1 MKFKENLI
9 DKIEDIWL
17 DIRYVLPRVISEFFW
32 NIRRY
37 IRNIIRYRNVLAKDN
52 DFDSSYF
59 EDLILT
65 KLKFM
70 AEYFRT
76 ARIIVGEE
84 RIYQEVCWAI
94 RLGNIAFDK
103 EDILEYTYTGY
114 VNLRGIKKYFPKLT
128 EGDIKRIEED
138 SRFGSVMKT
147 ELRKRKSRRLF
158 FRLLDEH
165 EWNWAD

>member
-17 DIRYVLPRVISEFFW
+17 DIKYVLPRVISEFFW

-76 ARIIVGEE
+76 ARIVVGEE

-103 EDILEYTYTGY
+103 EDILEYTGY
-114 VNLRGIKKYFPKLT
+114 VNLRDIKKYFPKLT

-138 SRFGSVMKT
+138 SKFGTMMKT
-147 ELRKRKSRRLF
+147 ELRRRKGRRLF
-158 FRLLDEH
+158 
-165 EWNWAD
+165 

>member
-9 DKIEDIWL
+9 DKLEDIWL
-17 DIRYVLPRVISEFFW
+17 DIKYVLPRVISEFFW

-52 DFDSSYF
+52 DFDSGYF

-76 ARIIVGEE
+76 ARIVVGEE

-103 EDILEYTYTGY
+103 EDILEYTGY
-114 VNLRGIKKYFPKLT
+114 VNLRDIKKYFPKLT
-128 EGDIKRIEED
+128 EENMKRIEED
-138 SRFGSVMKT
+138 SRFGCIMRT
-147 ELRKRKSRRLF
+147 ELRRRKSRRLF
-158 FRLLDEH
+158 FRLLEEH

>member
-76 ARIIVGEE
+76 ARIVVGEE

-103 EDILEYTYTGY
+103 EDILEYTGY
-114 VNLRGIKKYFPKLT
+114 VNLSDIKKYFPKLT
-128 EGDIKRIEED
+128 EEDMKRIEED
-138 SRFGSVMKT
+138 SKFGTIMKT
-147 ELRKRKSRRLF
+147 ELRRRKGRRLF
-158 FRLLDEH
+158 FRLLEEH

>member
-76 ARIIVGEE
+76 ARIVVGEE

-103 EDILEYTYTGY
+103 EDILEYTGY
-114 VNLRGIKKYFPKLT
+114 VNLRDIKKYFPNLT
-128 EGDIKRIEED
+128 EEDMKRIEED
-138 SRFGSVMKT
+138 SKFGTMMKT
-147 ELRKRKSRRLF
+147 ELRRRKGRRLF
-158 FRLLDEH
+158 FKLLEEY